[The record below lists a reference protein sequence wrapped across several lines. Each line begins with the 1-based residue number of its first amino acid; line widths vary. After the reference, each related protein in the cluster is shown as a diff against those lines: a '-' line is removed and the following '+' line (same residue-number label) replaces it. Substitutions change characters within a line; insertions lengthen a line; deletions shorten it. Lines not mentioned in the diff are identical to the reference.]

1 MASSDQAKLE
11 SDQAQEQSDQ
21 VDLKSDQA
29 PDQGDRQVREFEI
42 TIRVSEREL
51 VAMTRHLAITQEVLK
66 GTGLSL
72 MLSEQI
78 YQRIIAAVITRRGD
92 GKPSGS

>member
-1 MASSDQAKLE
+1 MNQNGS
-11 SDQAQEQSDQ
+11 Q
-21 VDLKSDQA
+21 VNQGDRQVAPSDQA
-29 PDQGDRQVREFEI
+29 PDQGDQQVREFEI
-42 TIRVSEREL
+42 TIKVSAHEIEQMAQHL
-51 VAMTRHLAITQEVLK
+51 VITQEVLK